1 MMKARVNIFVLGLLL
16 ALAGCGGGKPE
27 VWLVVNEDGSR
38 PCLGASHLRVKVN
51 LPSQQQDVLIF
62 DEFGLF
68 FSIDQFDCV
77 IIDEFRFPDL
87 PLGTGISLEFSLS
100 DSTTEDKGVLSTATS
115 NSFDISGGSPIQE
128 VYVDLYRKPGVQQG
142 TLVVHK
148 PNDWG
153 NFSGIKSLQF
163 RITKQGETLPTRAY
177 YITYDPVSRPE
188 PFPLIISNLPAPD
201 SMEQYSFLLE
211 GMDDQQPPEVL
222 RTWPGTIYLKKDEV
236 SFLTLNN

>member
-1 MMKARVNIFVLGLLL
+1 MKTQINMFALGLIL

-38 PCLGASHLRVKVN
+38 PCMGASHLRVKVN
-51 LPSQQQDVLIF
+51 LPGQQPDVVTF

-68 FSIDQFDCV
+68 FSIDQFGCT
-77 IIDEFRFPDL
+77 IMDEFRFPDL
-87 PLGTGISLEFSLS
+87 PLGTDISLEFSLS

-115 NSFDISGGSPIQE
+115 NPFDISGGSPIQE
-128 VYVDLYRKPGVQQG
+128 VYVDLYRKPGVLQG
-142 TLVVHK
+142 TLVVNK

-153 NFSGIKSLQF
+153 NVSGIKSLQF
-163 RITKQGETLPTRAY
+163 RITKQGESVPTRAY

-201 SMEQYSFLLE
+201 SIEQYSFRLE
-211 GMDDQQPPEVL
+211 GLNEQSLVQSAWNGDVWLIKDQ
-222 RTWPGTIYLKKDEV
+222 V
-236 SFLTLNN
+236 SFLTFNN